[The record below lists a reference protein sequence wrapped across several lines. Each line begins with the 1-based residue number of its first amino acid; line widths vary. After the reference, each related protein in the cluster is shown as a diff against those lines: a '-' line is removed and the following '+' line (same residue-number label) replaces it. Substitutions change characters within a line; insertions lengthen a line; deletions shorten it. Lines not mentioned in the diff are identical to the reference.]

1 AGAHGRRMRCW
12 PGAAPGRGM
21 LVSPSHAASAAGP
34 RRPYSGERR
43 QQAIGSS
50 RGARQAGA
58 GGAAMARD
66 ATRRRVL
73 TAAAAAL
80 PLVAA
85 GCKGIAALGTPPKPA
100 PDVTVATDAIAV
112 ETQLIAQYRDVL
124 AASPALAPTLRPLL
138 AQHHEHLARLRA
150 RLIVPVG
157 GQPLPTPRATP
168 RPTGQVPGTPAAA
181 L

>member
-1 AGAHGRRMRCW
+1 MPDVAGLS
-12 PGAAPGRGM
+12 PGRG
-21 LVSPSHAASAAGP
+21 AASAGCVDGRARRPAVGCWYALHMLRLRPGRDGHTAEPGGGARAAGCVTGRAP
-34 RRPYSGERR
+34 RPTATPYSGGRR

-85 GCKGIAALGTPPKPA
+85 GCKG
-100 PDVTVATDAIAV
+100 
-112 ETQLIAQYRDVL
+112 
-124 AASPALAPTLRPLL
+124 
-138 AQHHEHLARLRA
+138 
-150 RLIVPVG
+150 
-157 GQPLPTPRATP
+157 
-168 RPTGQVPGTPAAA
+168 
-181 L
+181 